1 VSTAAAREDRVVSTS
16 PSASPTASPAASTVP
31 VSGGDLHVLTW
42 GEGRRTVLAVHG
54 ITASAYEWPSVA
66 AALPTGWRLVAPDLR
81 GRGLSRDL
89 PGPSSLVRHA
99 ADVCILAELL
109 GAQGAQGE
117 LVLAGH
123 SMGAYV
129 AVLAARSRP
138 DLFRRVV
145 LIDGGVPLPLPED
158 ADPDEVLAATLGPA
172 LDRLREVYP
181 DAEAYLDFYRRHP
194 ALGPHWSDAVEQY
207 VRHDVLETDDGVVSR
222 CREELVRQDGRDL
235 LVSGREIDTALR
247 GLTMP
252 AHLLAAPL
260 GMFGEAPGLLP
271 AAAVSSYDEELAHLT
286 TETVPDVNHYT
297 IVFDP
302 AATKRV
308 AAAITS

>member
-1 VSTAAAREDRVVSTS
+1 MRPPAAREDRGVSTS
-16 PSASPTASPAASTVP
+16 SPTASTVP
-31 VSGGDLHVLTW
+31 VSGGDLHALTW
-42 GEGRRTVLAVHG
+42 GEGRHTVLAVHG

-99 ADVCILAELL
+99 ADVCLLAEHLDVHGEMVLL
-109 GAQGAQGE
+109 
-117 LVLAGH
+117 GH

-145 LIDGGVPLPLPED
+145 LVDGGVPLPLPEG

-172 LDRLREVYP
+172 LERLRQVYP
-181 DAEAYLDFYRRHP
+181 DADAYLDFYRRHP
-194 ALGPHWSDAVEQY
+194 ALGPHWSEAVEQY

-252 AHLLAAPL
+252 AHLLAAPM
-260 GMFGEAPGLLP
+260 GMFGEPPGLLP
-271 AAAVSSYDEELAHLT
+271 AAAVTAYDEELAHLT
-286 TETVPDVNHYT
+286 SETVPNVNHYT
-297 IVFDP
+297 IVFEP
-302 AATKRV
+302 AATKRLAEV
-308 AAAITS
+308 ITS